1 MSHPYTDEF
10 GFPLRSTTVLRRKR
24 AGRPIYTGAIE
35 RAGFNPMPATVHQ
48 IAEELERE
56 KESDDAGRPN

>member
-24 AGRPIYTGAIE
+24 GGRPIFTGAVE
-35 RAGFNPMPATVHQ
+35 RAGFNSMSATVHQ
-48 IAEELERE
+48 IAEEVERE
-56 KESDDAGRPN
+56 TKAERNE